1 MTLQDTRTSLRTVAI
16 PRPRDER
23 ADEDTAVEEKT
34 AAEQQPTVAPANAA
48 ETTTVGEF
56 PWPEPW
62 HFSRGARPRSE
73 YWDVATARWQSR
85 GPVIHEHE
93 R

>member
-1 MTLQDTRTSLRTVAI
+1 MTLQDTRTSHRTFAI
-16 PRPRDER
+16 PRPREER
-23 ADEDTAVEEKT
+23 ADEDIAVEEKT
-34 AAEQQPTVAPANAA
+34 APEQTAVEPNSPG
-48 ETTTVGEF
+48 EKTTGGEF

-73 YWDVATARWQSR
+73 YWDAATARWHSR
-85 GPVIHEHE
+85 GPVVHEHE